1 MARINA
7 CALTTAYDPS
17 FSPRLSTPLAWG
29 ARRVQWPHAPP
40 FEGRLAPRQSIQKR
54 KKGKEKEKKREK
66 AYINENDERYTLV
79 SSMETDGNPITEND
93 NTLQNISS
101 GVVVIRCNE
110 ARITRLFSSTML
122 LNSESFSKY

>member
-1 MARINA
+1 MKKKIIEKKRERERGKKERSMVQNSVWKVARINA

-54 KKGKEKEKKREK
+54 KKGKEKEKKEK
-66 AYINENDERYTLV
+66 K
-79 SSMETDGNPITEND
+79 PI
-93 NTLQNISS
+93 
-101 GVVVIRCNE
+101 
-110 ARITRLFSSTML
+110 
-122 LNSESFSKY
+122 